1 MSKTTINR
9 FLTILSSAKELERA
23 RLYQLLK
30 QAEAC
35 YCLRDR
41 RGQYEFGKALSLFS
55 HPFDAVGEYYQA
67 TYLHKLGQKELAYE
81 KLEHAKE
88 APGGYRDKAILTLS
102 GMKQVDQEPDDS
114 YRLRFELQKSESLP
128 IVIESNI
135 GIASLLSAE
144 GRHQK
149 ALDQLESIMPL
160 LKEVGMTP
168 LFYDVLNS
176 YAVEL
181 AEIGKLDEAS
191 QVITPVLASPYIWS
205 YPNWLETANEIREK
219 SRRSIVTIGTPFT
232 KESRV
237 VEFPY
242 SEARPSQEPR
252 GPIETPFSDYIESEF
267 RLTEKVEDWVY
278 EGAKPDDLG
287 TLMFALA
294 RSENELE
301 RELIIERV
309 IQSTLIH
316 TEEGKE
322 ARGKWENR
330 IVSKMKK

>member
-1 MSKTTINR
+1 M
-9 FLTILSSAKELERA
+9 
-23 RLYQLLK
+23 
-30 QAEAC
+30 
-35 YCLRDR
+35 RDR

-88 APGGYRDKAILTLS
+88 APGVYRDKAILTLS

-128 IVIESNI
+128 IIIESNI

-144 GRHQK
+144 GKHQK
-149 ALDQLESIMPL
+149 ALDQLKSIIPL
-160 LKEVGMTP
+160 LKKVGMTP

-252 GPIETPFSDYIESEF
+252 GPIETPYSDYIESEF
-267 RLTEKVEDWVY
+267 RLTEKIEDWTY

-287 TLMFALA
+287 TLMVAL
-294 RSENELE
+294 LE
-301 RELIIERV
+301 CRTDIERDLIISRV
-309 IQSTLIH
+309 IQAAFLY
-316 TEEGKE
+316 TEEGME
-322 ARGKWENR
+322 AKNKWQEKLR
-330 IVSKMKK
+330 SKMIK